1 VGRVAAG
8 TALPITGKA
17 ADATSWWQVATE
29 FGTVWVLGELVQAA
43 GPLDQVPV
51 VEMQPVASPERS
63 SLASSTVGTFDAAAA
78 AAAATDLNE
87 AEPPEFTLTIGNRTV
102 VVRQLADTEP

>member
-43 GPLDQVPV
+43 GPLDQVPI
-51 VEMQPVASPERS
+51 VEMQPVANPERS
-63 SLASSTVGTFDAAAA
+63 SLASSTVGTFDAK
-78 AAAATDLNE
+78 AAATDLNE